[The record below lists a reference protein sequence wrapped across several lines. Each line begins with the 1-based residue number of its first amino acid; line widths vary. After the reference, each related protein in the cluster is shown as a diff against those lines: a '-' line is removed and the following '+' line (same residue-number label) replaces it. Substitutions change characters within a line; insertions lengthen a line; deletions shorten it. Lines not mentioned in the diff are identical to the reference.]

1 MKLFKK
7 HLILL
12 AALPLCL
19 TSCGKDAAVALPNG
33 GKVMQDKK
41 EAQNMLT
48 DSWKKETDKGLL
60 GFEIKD
66 AHFNLEVK
74 YSTIERTLTGVPLQV
89 ESHNYD
95 TEFKFQIEKFNL
107 KADIEGL
114 KSDNP
119 HDVYASFVG
128 DASIKTSLK
137 ILKDDKSMENASAE
151 ENGSFGIYMDYQ
163 YIYVDFADFHFFSS
177 TFSKMFGESS
187 LPSTKYK
194 IANHLFDFLPSP
206 IIQWD
211 KQYDLGLNS
220 TVEEEV
226 NGGEYRDHGSE
237 TYSYSLHKTGE
248 DFNQL
253 QNDLTNGNSSANS
266 INMKND
272 SYFDSA
278 VIFSD
283 EGIVSCGSAAKF
295 EFDLT
300 SEFFKSSDIHVKTDY
315 SFKADFAH
323 GKDVSAK
330 EAEVHDYTL
339 ISQ

>member
-41 EAQNMLT
+41 EAQNMLD

-66 AHFNLEVK
+66 AHFNFEMK
-74 YSTIERTLTGVPLQV
+74 KSTIERTLTGIPLQV

-95 TEFKFQIEKFNL
+95 TELKFQVEKFNL

-119 HDVYASFVG
+119 HDVYASFIG
-128 DASIKTSLK
+128 DASIKSSLK
-137 ILKDDKSMENASAE
+137 ILKDDKTIENASAE
-151 ENGSFGIYMDYQ
+151 ENGSFGIYMDYE

-177 TFSKMFGESS
+177 IFLKTVFEVS
-187 LPSTKYK
+187 PSTMKYK
-194 IANHLFDFLPSP
+194 IPNYFIPFLPIP
-206 IIQWD
+206 VIQYD
-211 KQYDLGLNS
+211 VKYDLGAFAGLEDE
-220 TVEEEV
+220 VEE
-226 NGGEYRDHGSE
+226 GEYRDHGE
-237 TYSYSLHKTGE
+237 KTYSYSLSKTGE
-248 DFNQL
+248 DMKKFHD
-253 QNDLTNGNSSANS
+253 DLYKEGKPNYTLDIA
-266 INMKND
+266 KD
-272 SYFDSA
+272 SFTDSA
-278 VIFSD
+278 VIFND
-283 EGIVSCGSAAKF
+283 EGILSTGFAGKLELDYQQQKELS
-295 EFDLT
+295 LH
-300 SEFFKSSDIHVKTDY
+300 IKTDY
-315 SFKADFAH
+315 SLKADYAH

-330 EAEVHDYTL
+330 EAKVNDYTL
-339 ISQ
+339 LGQ

>member
-19 TSCGKDAAVALPNG
+19 TSCGKDVAVALPNG

-41 EAQNMLT
+41 EAQNMLD

-66 AHFNLEVK
+66 AHFNFEVK
-74 YSTIERTLTGVPLQV
+74 YSTIEKIIKTSILDV
-89 ESHNYD
+89 EEHHYD
-95 TEFKFQIEKFNL
+95 FEFKFQIEKFNL

-114 KSDNP
+114 KSDNV

-128 DASIKTSLK
+128 DASIKSSLK
-137 ILKDDKSMENASAE
+137 ILKDEKAMENASAE
-151 ENGSFGIYMDYQ
+151 ENGSFGIYMDYEF
-163 YIYVDFADFHFFSS
+163 IYVDFADFHFFSS
-177 TFSKMFGESS
+177 TFGKVVGESMI
-187 LPSTKYK
+187 PSTKFK
-194 IANHLFDFLPSP
+194 IANHLFNFLPSP
-206 IIQWD
+206 IIQED
-211 KQYDLGLNS
+211 KQYDLGLNAS
-220 TVEEEV
+220 VEEEV
-226 NGGEYRDHGSE
+226 NDGEYRDHGSE

-248 DFNQL
+248 DFNQI
-253 QNDLTNGNSSANS
+253 QNELTNGNSSENLF
-266 INMKND
+266 NMKND

-283 EGIVSCGSAAKF
+283 EGIVSCGSAAKL
-295 EFDLT
+295 EFD
-300 SEFFKSSDIHVKTDY
+300 SKSILLKSDSHVKTDY

-330 EAEVHDYTL
+330 EAKVNDYTL
-339 ISQ
+339 LGQ